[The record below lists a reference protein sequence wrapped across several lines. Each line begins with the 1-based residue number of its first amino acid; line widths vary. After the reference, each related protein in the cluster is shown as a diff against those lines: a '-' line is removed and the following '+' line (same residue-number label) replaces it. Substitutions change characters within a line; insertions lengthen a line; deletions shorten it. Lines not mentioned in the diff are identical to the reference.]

1 MTTPM
6 TTPHSTLARL
16 FAVAAA
22 SLLLVACA
30 AAPTVPPG
38 ADNARTK
45 LMQLQADPQLATRAP
60 VEIREAER
68 AVQAAERPEAE
79 QEVARHRVLIADRKV
94 EIAKA
99 WAQTRLLEDQRA
111 ELSDQG
117 ATARLDSRTREVDT
131 ARRETAE
138 LQRLIETMNAKPTD
152 RGLVLTLGDLLFA
165 TGRSELRG
173 GAVRNLDQLA
183 VFLREYPE
191 RTAIIEGH
199 TDSVGSASSNRTLSE
214 RRADSVK
221 AYLVR
226 QGVDPNRLQTT
237 GRGQDYPVAGN
248 DTASGRQQ
256 NRRVEIII
264 SDASNQDR

>member
-60 VEIREAER
+60 VEIRDAER

-264 SDASNQDR
+264 SDADNP